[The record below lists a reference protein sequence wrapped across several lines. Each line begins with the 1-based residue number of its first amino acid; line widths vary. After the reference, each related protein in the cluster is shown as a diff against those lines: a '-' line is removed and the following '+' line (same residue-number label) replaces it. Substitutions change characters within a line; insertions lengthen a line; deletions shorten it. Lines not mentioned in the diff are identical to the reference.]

1 MGRHEKLI
9 VFKKADELAFEIYKL
24 TKLFPKDEIFG
35 LTSQLRRAALS
46 IPANIVE
53 GYARRSEK
61 ELRHF
66 INIAPG
72 SLAETEYLL
81 AFSKKIGYVTVDT
94 GRIDTLME
102 EVGRLLWGFYKKIQ

>member
-9 VFKKADELAFEIYKL
+9 VFKKADELAFEIYNL

-35 LTSQLRRAALS
+35 LTSQLRPAALS

-61 ELRHF
+61 ELLHF
-66 INIAPG
+66 INIALG
-72 SLAETEYLL
+72 SLAETEYSLH
-81 AFSKKIGYVTVDT
+81 SPK
-94 GRIDTLME
+94 R
-102 EVGRLLWGFYKKIQ
+102 